1 MSGTRTDIHVQD
13 APMQTVVISSWHPMK
28 GATSVTLYF
37 PQWFPFDPEA
47 ARQVGH
53 FDRKLDT
60 GGQSLIVM
68 PLLPRAK
75 QLAH

>member
-1 MSGTRTDIHVQD
+1 
-13 APMQTVVISSWHPMK
+13 MK

-60 GGQSLIVM
+60 GDQSLFIM

-75 QLAH
+75 QLVH

>member
-1 MSGTRTDIHVQD
+1 MRTGVDVQYV
-13 APMQTVVISSWHPMK
+13 PMPTVVFSRHPVK
-28 GATSVTLYF
+28 AATSVTLHF

-60 GGQSLIVM
+60 GDQSLMVM

-75 QLAH
+75 QLVH